1 MVTVSGRTCKL
12 QTGAYRLQVGAY
24 RLRAKSESWPETVTN
39 PLHPQKIS
47 SRPLVVSFRELSY
60 FGNPFWT
67 DFQISLGDRLQ
78 LGAYRL
84 QIGSSQYEVD
94 TEVISGTTD
103 ANLFLPTRFLV
114 VLHRFDPIIHTPP
127 SSALQ
132 K

>member
-1 MVTVSGRTCKL
+1 MWVLS
-12 QTGAYRLQVGAY
+12 
-24 RLRAKSESWPETVTN
+24 ETVTN

-78 LGAYRL
+78 VGAYRL

-114 VLHRFDPIIHTPP
+114 VLHRFDPIIYTPP
-127 SSALQ
+127 APHSKSELGGQ
-132 K
+132 KPDLKLHLKVDC